1 MTSQIMSI
9 LLFTLSITPCN
20 PSPQKQTKLK
30 KTKPNQ
36 KQNNM
41 KKTTPQTN
49 KQTKQQNKTK
59 QKTQAYIAVKNL
71 RWKKDDT
78 YRHLV
83 WGLA

>member
-1 MTSQIMSI
+1 M
-9 LLFTLSITPCN
+9 
-20 PSPQKQTKLK
+20 K
-30 KTKPNQ
+30 
-36 KQNNM
+36 

-59 QKTQAYIAVKNL
+59 NYIAVKNL

-83 WGLA
+83 GGLE